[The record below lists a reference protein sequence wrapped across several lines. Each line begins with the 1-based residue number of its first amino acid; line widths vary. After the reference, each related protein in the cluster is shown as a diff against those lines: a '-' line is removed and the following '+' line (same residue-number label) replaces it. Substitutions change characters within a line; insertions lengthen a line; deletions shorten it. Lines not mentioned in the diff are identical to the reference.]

1 MNILVTGGCGYVGS
15 VLTPKLLNQ
24 GHNVTVYDIM
34 WFGNFLKEHKNL
46 KIIQGDIR
54 DTNAIPMEGI
64 DAIIHLANI
73 ANDPCG
79 DLNAKLAWEVNVLAT
94 MGMVEKAIANKVKQ
108 FILSSSGSVY
118 GVKEEPQVTEELPLV
133 PISDYNKTKMVSER
147 VLLSYKD
154 KIIIQIVRPATVC
167 GYSPRMRLD
176 LSVNMLTVQALAN
189 GRITVFGGDQTRP
202 NIHIQDI
209 TDVFIH
215 FLNLGDKATGIY
227 NAGFEN
233 ISILEIARMA
243 AEFIPAE
250 IIVTESN
257 DPRSYR
263 INADKL
269 LSTGFKPRLKVVD
282 AIQEIIEAYNSGR
295 LKDADGC
302 YNIRTMKQIECLG

>member
-15 VLTPKLLNQ
+15 VLTPKLLDQ
-24 GHNVTVYDIM
+24 GHNVTVCDIM

-46 KIIQGDIR
+46 KIVQGDIR
-54 DTNAIPMEGI
+54 NIDAIPMAGI

-215 FLNLGDKATGIY
+215 FLNLGEKAIGIY

-233 ISILEIARMA
+233 ISILDIAKMA

-250 IIVTESN
+250 IIVSESN

-263 INADKL
+263 LNADKL
-269 LSTGFKPRLKVVD
+269 LSTGFKPRFKVVD
-282 AIQEIIEAYNSGR
+282 AIHEIIGAFNSGSLR
-295 LKDADGC
+295 DEDEC
-302 YNIRTMKQIECLG
+302 YNIRTMKQIECLE